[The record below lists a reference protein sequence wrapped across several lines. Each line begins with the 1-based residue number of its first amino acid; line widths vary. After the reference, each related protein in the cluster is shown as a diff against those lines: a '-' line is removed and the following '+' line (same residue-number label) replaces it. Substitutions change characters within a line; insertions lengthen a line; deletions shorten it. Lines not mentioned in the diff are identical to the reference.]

1 MAAVPLLWQRCLSLR
16 TPHEGVAGASVREGG
31 QPLMLR
37 FGLVIAVFVIA
48 VDQATKLAAVAA
60 LWDPPRIVEVFG
72 FFNLVPVENR
82 GVSFGLLQG
91 SGDLGRW
98 LIAALS
104 IVISIALGIWL
115 RRQVLRLPAVGIAL
129 IIGGAL
135 GNLID
140 RLRQGWVIDFIDL
153 HAGTWH
159 WPAFNIADAGITVG
173 VVLLLIDGLLRPG
186 KRPT

>member
-1 MAAVPLLWQRCLSLR
+1 
-16 TPHEGVAGASVREGG
+16 
-31 QPLMLR
+31 MLR
-37 FGLVIAVFVIA
+37 LGMLIIVAILAA
-48 VDQATKLAAVAA
+48 DQATKLAAVAA
-60 LWDPPRIVEVFG
+60 LWEPPRVVEVFG
-72 FFNLVPVENR
+72 FLNFVPVENR

-91 SGDLGRW
+91 AGDLGRW

-104 IVISIALGIWL
+104 LAVSVALWIWL
-115 RRQVLRLPAVGIAL
+115 RRQQKWLPAVGIAL

-140 RLRQGWVIDFIDL
+140 RLRQGWVIDFIDI

-159 WPAFNIADAGITVG
+159 WPAFNIADAAITVG
-173 VVLLLIDGLLRPG
+173 VVILLIDGLLRPA